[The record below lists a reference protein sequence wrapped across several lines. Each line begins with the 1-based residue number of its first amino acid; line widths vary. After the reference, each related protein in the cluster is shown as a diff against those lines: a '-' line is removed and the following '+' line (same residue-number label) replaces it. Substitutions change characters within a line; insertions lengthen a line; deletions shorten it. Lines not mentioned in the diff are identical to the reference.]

1 MDTASV
7 RNLMARIQT
16 VLSSRWAE
24 DRSSPFGPFEK
35 CASGVRFEQLPPDD
49 QREVL
54 TDAPF
59 WGWYDNEGMTRDE
72 QLLIIDNVLAGKPQ
86 EQWLEGVFEES
97 ALESYKIEGFKAMAG
112 DRGNSRAN
120 HVFEEING
128 DSVPWAELSAA
139 AKLQYIA
146 RDAVIADVPFEPFV
160 EVVKYTIGDIG
171 EAALR
176 VVFDGQRELHAIA
189 KLFPDDGRTES
200 TPLVEQV
207 KEMLDYVSALEGQQC
222 EGPQKQKES
231 FDGINGGANVKPKTR
246 DGRIS
251 LRDLRNGSQEQGKRE
266 ERQKAKSHD
275 IER

>member
-1 MDTASV
+1 MDHPST
-7 RNLMARIQT
+7 RDLIARIQT

-24 DRSSPFGPFEK
+24 DRSSPFGPFER

-59 WGWYDNEGMTRDE
+59 WGWYDNEGMTRAE

-86 EQWLEGVFEES
+86 EKWLEGVFEEA
-97 ALESYKIEGFKAMAG
+97 ALESHKVAGFKAMVE
-112 DRGNSRAN
+112 DMRNSPPNR
-120 HVFEEING
+120 VFDEMNG
-128 DSVPWAELSAA
+128 DWLPWAELSAA

-146 RDAVIADVPFEPFV
+146 RDAVIADVPFEPFA
-160 EVVKYTIGDIG
+160 EVVKDTIGDVG
-171 EAALR
+171 EAALK
-176 VVFDGQRELHAIA
+176 VVLDGQKELHAIA

-207 KEMLDYVSALEGQQC
+207 KEMLDYVSALEGQQR
-222 EGPQKQKES
+222 EDPQNQIEP
-231 FDGINGGANVKPKTR
+231 FDGFNGGANVKPKTE
-246 DGRIS
+246 DGKIS
-251 LRDLRNGSQEQGKRE
+251 LWDLRNGSQEQDKRKE
-266 ERQKAKSHD
+266 LQKAKSHD